1 MQCYL
6 QKALQNQKPN
16 YPRPS
21 SLFDRSEQEM
31 IQEIMRT
38 RLVHFYYAALT
49 MRQMPGHFDALRDEN
64 SMLQA
69 KLFNRAGA
77 HWGAIQSLR
86 YAIMQVSQNW
96 PMRIGKAGPAQPV
109 DCPVHL
115 SE

>member
-1 MQCYL
+1 
-6 QKALQNQKPN
+6 
-16 YPRPS
+16 
-21 SLFDRSEQEM
+21 
-31 IQEIMRT
+31 
-38 RLVHFYYAALT
+38 
-49 MRQMPGHFDALRDEN
+49 
-64 SMLQA
+64 MLQA

-86 YAIMQVSQNW
+86 YAIMQVFQNW